1 MHAVLGDHSTA
12 LVTESH
18 RSLQTRTL
26 LTHSTALVRLILLES
41 HSLSTSLSTAS
52 SIFNT
57 QVQPSDGQ
65 IAELTISALALTRNK
80 RALLVYHRQRMDTLK
95 DRYWDKGGVLRDAFG
110 AETECR
116 KHMVPVDE
124 AFAKGYSELCLAFK
138 TSWYGADE
146 DERQG
151 GRGGVQLMDA
161 LDLMGGGTAAEPPK
175 DLMVSIRVLKDIGEV
190 EMISGSRM
198 SLDFGCQYYLPR
210 EEVEGLVVS
219 GLVEI
224 IDG

>member
-1 MHAVLGDHSTA
+1 MLGDHATA

-26 LTHSTALVRLILLES
+26 LTHSTPLIRLILLES
-41 HSLSTSLSTAS
+41 HSLNTSLATAS
-52 SIFNT
+52 SIFST
-57 QVQPSDGQ
+57 QVQPTPGQ

-80 RALLVYHRQRMDTLK
+80 RALLVYHRQRMDVLK

-124 AFAKGYSELCLAFK
+124 GFAKGYSDLCLAFK
-138 TSWYGADE
+138 TSWYGGDE
-146 DERQG
+146 E

-161 LDLMGGGTAAEPPK
+161 LDLVGGGTGGEPPRE
-175 DLMVSIRVLKDIGEV
+175 LMVSIRVLRDIGEV
-190 EMISGSRM
+190 EMMSGSRM
-198 SLDFGCQYYLPR
+198 SLDVGCQYYLPR

-219 GLVEI
+219 GMVEI
-224 IDG
+224 IEG